1 MNQPWT
7 GNTPQSA
14 VPRLNISPNAPY
26 YMMHHPAQWELVIE
40 GDTAEW
46 LPTFSTL
53 YEIAG
58 VNGVQSTPA
67 GPDSTMARVN
77 FMDKGFTILPQ
88 DLGYQTRYPTK
99 VGGYYYTSIW
109 DQPKQVGTKLFWTT
123 NEAGYNQWRRD
134 LLDNGIIQ
142 PPEPEI
148 LELLVERHEKR
159 IERNISMQHI
169 PEIAKRLDEMRDQL
183 TAMQQASGAKAEPA
197 PKKRRSKTNA

>member
-14 VPRLNISPNAPY
+14 VSRLNISPNAPY
-26 YMMHHPAQWELVIE
+26 YMMHHPTQWELVIE
-40 GDTAEW
+40 GDAAEW

-123 NEAGYNQWRRD
+123 DEAAYNQWRRD
-134 LLDNGIIQ
+134 LLENGTIQ

-183 TAMQQASGAKAEPA
+183 TAMQQASEAKAEPA
-197 PKKRRSKTNA
+197 PKKRRSKANV